1 MSLLQRAAGEAV
13 PVAVR
18 HAAAAHHPRH
28 PPGDAVGAL
37 WHPEERD
44 AGGPRPQQRY
54 DPGRPTCKCES
65 TRNALDSSFLYF
77 LLFELIKH

>member
-1 MSLLQRAAGEAV
+1 MQRAAGEAV

-37 WHPEERD
+37 RHPEERD
-44 AGGPRPQQRY
+44 AGGPRPQQWYGPPPSHRGEGST
-54 DPGRPTCKCES
+54 PGSGTLTFTFAINRRFSPK
-65 TRNALDSSFLYF
+65 
-77 LLFELIKH
+77 